1 MTEKKSLVYDESNI
15 KILGFPEAVRKKATY
30 YIGPV
35 DGTGVWTIVREPA
48 DNTVDEALAG
58 RNNFCHIHIDA
69 DEHNRPQFWIRDNG
83 AGIPVKNVALED
95 GSKMPAIQAIL
106 TKLHSSGKF
115 DDKAYAV
122 ARGCFSGDT
131 KVRLLS
137 GRTVSME
144 KLYER
149 WQRNQTKIPIMS
161 FNRKTMKLEPSNI
174 SHVQLTKYVTE
185 MAYVYLDDGSVVK
198 TTTDHPF
205 VVNANGR
212 TKKVKAVDLQQGQSL
227 VSTYY
232 SEDRDG
238 YLVQTE
244 QGRKLKV
251 HRLVASAF
259 SKLEAGLHQVH
270 HVSRDK
276 LDNRPSN
283 LEVVT
288 TAEHQR
294 EHFLERSKFGREKI
308 LQEQVDLREE
318 NSTRFSSQNVTE
330 EHKQES
336 RQTKAV
342 KVATRVLHRVGKLNK
357 VSYESC
363 RRVRDMAWDKAVAAV
378 GSKEKLVCRAQA
390 RLDYLKSR
398 VGKSS
403 VAEDELADAF
413 IQGRTALEVSRENNW
428 NKTVA
433 GWKSTLLAAKDPRN
447 CTPEEFNNRKGASVF
462 GRYALMSQFTKL
474 VWLKDHVLDGKPLRL
489 FSDLS
494 VDAKQQRM
502 LWAETQM
509 RDEKSLRK
517 MASYFASSARKAKHL
532 TDEEYA
538 KVKASCA
545 PQFDFGKTI
554 VEHLYGPDLDLEEF
568 VQSYNHSV
576 EKVVLKRFNV
586 ARPVYDITVDKTHS
600 FFIEPG
606 VCVMNTH
613 GLGMKATNALSLE
626 MEVWTCRD
634 GAWYSMQFSRGILQ
648 RALKKCAAPVSP
660 LTQKPLTK
668 GTLIRTIPDSK
679 IFSSLKFPLSLMVE
693 WARIS
698 AYFTPSFKVLLS
710 SASGSRKEIYYP
722 EGPKAYTKERVA
734 HLKCTPL
741 SPDVFL
747 CQNALIDCVAQFTDF
762 DGIDFA
768 AFTNGLRNV
777 EGGVHTNAFF
787 QSLAKAIEP
796 FKRPRQEFTIQEL
809 KEGVVGIINAKLSA
823 PQFDSQ
829 TKEKLVD
836 ARAGKPVFDTLVVEL
851 TKFFKG
857 NRSLADKIC
866 TRCDELRGLKNKF
879 KASKDVLK
887 ELRKVTSMGFPEN
900 SSTSPKAKPEERELF
915 LVEGDSAGGCFVG
928 STELLL
934 ANGNS
939 ISYLQ
944 LVEDFKKGIDHVGL
958 AFDVK
963 NHKGVPF
970 TFDFPHV
977 TKHTKRLIKV
987 ELEDGTTW
995 ECTPDHKWLTKRGWV
1010 EAQHLVEDDD
1020 IISV

>member
-1 MTEKKSLVYDESNI
+1 MATSKPTVAATYDESNI

-122 ARGCFSGDT
+122 ARG
-131 KVRLLS
+131 
-137 GRTVSME
+137 
-144 KLYER
+144 
-149 WQRNQTKIPIMS
+149 
-161 FNRKTMKLEPSNI
+161 
-174 SHVQLTKYVTE
+174 
-185 MAYVYLDDGSVVK
+185 
-198 TTTDHPF
+198 
-205 VVNANGR
+205 
-212 TKKVKAVDLQQGQSL
+212 
-227 VSTYY
+227 
-232 SEDRDG
+232 
-238 YLVQTE
+238 
-244 QGRKLKV
+244 
-251 HRLVASAF
+251 
-259 SKLEAGLHQVH
+259 
-270 HVSRDK
+270 
-276 LDNRPSN
+276 
-283 LEVVT
+283 
-288 TAEHQR
+288 
-294 EHFLERSKFGREKI
+294 
-308 LQEQVDLREE
+308 
-318 NSTRFSSQNVTE
+318 
-330 EHKQES
+330 
-336 RQTKAV
+336 
-342 KVATRVLHRVGKLNK
+342 
-357 VSYESC
+357 
-363 RRVRDMAWDKAVAAV
+363 
-378 GSKEKLVCRAQA
+378 
-390 RLDYLKSR
+390 
-398 VGKSS
+398 
-403 VAEDELADAF
+403 
-413 IQGRTALEVSRENNW
+413 
-428 NKTVA
+428 
-433 GWKSTLLAAKDPRN
+433 
-447 CTPEEFNNRKGASVF
+447 
-462 GRYALMSQFTKL
+462 
-474 VWLKDHVLDGKPLRL
+474 
-489 FSDLS
+489 
-494 VDAKQQRM
+494 
-502 LWAETQM
+502 
-509 RDEKSLRK
+509 
-517 MASYFASSARKAKHL
+517 
-532 TDEEYA
+532 
-538 KVKASCA
+538 
-545 PQFDFGKTI
+545 
-554 VEHLYGPDLDLEEF
+554 
-568 VQSYNHSV
+568 
-576 EKVVLKRFNV
+576 
-586 ARPVYDITVDKTHS
+586 
-600 FFIEPG
+600 
-606 VCVMNTH
+606 TH